1 MRIELYGIARARAG
15 REKVEVEAFD
25 LEQAIRGLAAACPGL
40 VPDVIVQGRLREDF
54 LVSLNGDHF
63 VDDVTTALAE
73 DDTLIIL
80 GAQAGG

>member
-1 MRIELYGIARARAG
+1 M
-15 REKVEVEAFD
+15 VEGEAFD
-25 LEQAIRGLAAACPGL
+25 LEQAIRTLAAACPGL
-40 VPDVIVQGRLREDF
+40 VPDVIVQGRLRENF